1 MAGPRKQMHLRLSQ
15 MENQKQIQKKK
26 ASFIRTFPY
35 RVIKFFAGFLLFIP
49 LTAIAFG
56 AHCFQANEWPWSD
69 RI

>member
-1 MAGPRKQMHLRLSQ
+1 MAGPRRQMHIKL
-15 MENQKQIQKKK
+15 NQREQVAKIQNKKV
-26 ASFIRTFPY
+26 SFIKTFPY